1 MRTRDDAQRSWAAP
15 GQLRRRRAPVREC
28 YTLQEARQ
36 QIQVQ
41 PSVCS
46 CTNVLSL
53 IISLSGGAQRSQG
66 QCTMVGELAR
76 DRRYAVQRVTHETLL
91 RGSL

>member
-1 MRTRDDAQRSWAAP
+1 MHSVLGQRPGNCAAAQRQSASD
-15 GQLRRRRAPVREC
+15 
-28 YTLQEARQ
+28 TLQEARQ

-41 PSVCS
+41 PSVSS
-46 CTNVLSL
+46 CTNVLSV

-76 DRRYAVQRVTHETLL
+76 DSRYAVQRVTHGTLL